1 MDVSVIFRSQ
11 NHFHK
16 HPKNMET
23 PKDLE
28 ASKNIE
34 TPKNNDAK
42 EAKYPHTHTCCGVE
56 FVKTKPS
63 PTIDW
68 KTPRD
73 KCLQT
78 CNENRAPIQF
88 QHAVY
93 VAVWITLFVVAI
105 IVIAK
110 NQQVIN
116 ECRDEFKGQAQL
128 DCLLDS
134 KTSVGEYAIGFCLL
148 FGSALGMARV
158 LLWLFHKRFRTW
170 IDQPHEPFKCVDGK
184 PNKDLQKR
192 IFWIIHIILF
202 FLFLFMA
209 AYFAQFAAV
218 KECKNNDQDC
228 HDSSNQGG
236 YIVGLIAGVGGVV
249 VTAFIGALNYN
260 EISNS

>member
-1 MDVSVIFRSQ
+1 MDPKALSTDLDCEAQEGVKES
-11 NHFHK
+11 K
-16 HPKNMET
+16 HGDK
-23 PKDLE
+23 
-28 ASKNIE
+28 
-34 TPKNNDAK
+34 K
-42 EAKYPHTHTCCGVE
+42 EAKYPQTHTCCGVE

-78 CNENRAPIQF
+78 CNENRVPIQF
-88 QHAVY
+88 QHVVY

-116 ECRDEFKGQAQL
+116 ECRDDFKGQAQL

-158 LLWLFHKRFRTW
+158 LLWIFHKRFRTW
-170 IDQPHEPFKCVDGK
+170 IDQPHEPFKCIDGK

-209 AYFAQFAAV
+209 AYFAQLVV
-218 KECKNNDQDC
+218 KNCEKDDLDC
-228 HDSSNQGG
+228 RDASDDGG
-236 YIVGLIAGVGGVV
+236 YIVGLIAGICGVV
-249 VTAFIGALNYN
+249 VTVYVGALNYTQFF
-260 EISNS
+260 SM